1 LITSRMAMRVVD
13 LFEIVQVQREDRQ
26 GVPLAFRASHFRGQ
40 ALLGKTAVVQTRQ
53 WIDHG
58 EIAEK
63 LGMTLFLGEL
73 TAKPLDENLLRDRID
88 IKNDDQSNQTK
99 NSFDHL
105 DLENGVRSLAHCG
118 ESERSHSKGEE
129 ENDKDG

>member
-1 LITSRMAMRVVD
+1 
-13 LFEIVQVQREDRQ
+13 
-26 GVPLAFRASHFRGQ
+26 
-40 ALLGKTAVVQTRQ
+40 
-53 WIDHG
+53 
-58 EIAEK
+58 
-63 LGMTLFLGEL
+63 MTLFLGEL

-129 ENDKDG
+129 ENDKDGIAPDPPVALLDSAKFVCELLIARLWRRRDRLDVGVTHGVEREAKKFTV